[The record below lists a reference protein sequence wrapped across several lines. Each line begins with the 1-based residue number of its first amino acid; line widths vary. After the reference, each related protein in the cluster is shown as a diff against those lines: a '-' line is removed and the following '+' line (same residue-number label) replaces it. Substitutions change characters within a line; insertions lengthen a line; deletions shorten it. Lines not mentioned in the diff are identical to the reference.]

1 MQPQQLGLAWQ
12 GLKPPTVP
20 GTKYVHHHV
29 LLQAAAELAEW
40 EDGEHDQECVVCW
53 AQRKTA
59 LCMPCGHIAMCN
71 ACSQTV
77 KVQSGLCPICRDR
90 IDSVR
95 YLQRLTGFEVHPGC
109 HKGLPGLRWL
119 GFV

>member
-1 MQPQQLGLAWQ
+1 MLQSDVAVAAWPGLARAEA
-12 GLKPPTVP
+12 PP
-20 GTKYVHHHV
+20 
-29 LLQAAAELAEW
+29 LCLQAAAELAEW
-40 EDGEHDQECVVCW
+40 EDGDHDQECVVCW
-53 AQRKTA
+53 AHRKTA

-95 YLQRLTGFEVHPGC
+95 HLHRVMTGSELVSW
-109 HKGLPGLRWL
+109 LPQSTA
-119 GFV
+119 